1 MRIKN
6 IRITNADT
14 AKLVVSKLM
23 RLEQLSSELFQEC
36 ETFQLQEHERVE
48 FKMQIGK
55 LILSCNEFI
64 MNIVKVNKATRA
76 GVDQESIQ
84 IAVEHWKN
92 FLGPERAES
101 PMILINADAEKTI
114 IYSSLDF
121 AELVLVRMEQ
131 VQKEID
137 ETINLIDKAD
147 CSEDEKLGLR
157 AMVGYFVGFYNAIH
171 LSIFADHP
179 ALIPPDS
186 NWREMMDDFK
196 RELLESNMDS

>member
-6 IRITNADT
+6 IRITHPET
-14 AKLVVSKLM
+14 AKIVASKLLRIE
-23 RLEQLSSELFQEC
+23 RLSTELFEEC
-36 ETFQLQEHERVE
+36 ETFQLEEHERIE

-64 MNIVKVNKATRA
+64 MNIVKVNKVSKA

-92 FLGPERAES
+92 FLGSERAES

-137 ETINLIDKAD
+137 ETINFIDEAD

-157 AMVGYFVGFYNAIH
+157 AMLGYFVGFYNTIH
-171 LSIFADHP
+171 LPIFADHP
-179 ALIPPDS
+179 ALIPQDS
-186 NWREMMDDFK
+186 NWREMVDDFK